1 MQPKPRY
8 RHKLNMMVPG
18 GWMCLIIVALGLVC
32 ALFSLL
38 SWHGAAV
45 WCGALAGGVLL
56 VLIVLLCIEQHQDR
70 VLYEDAKRDDPDIP

>member
-1 MQPKPRY
+1 MQSKPRY
-8 RHKLNMMVPG
+8 RYKLNMMVPG
-18 GWMCLIIVALGLVC
+18 GWMCLITAGLGLLC

-38 SWHGAAV
+38 HWHNMAV

-70 VLYEDAKRDDPDIP
+70 KLYEDAKRDDPDIP